1 MSEDYSEAKREMN
14 RIERIAREIRS
25 CIYSG
30 SREYIEQKRD
40 HAKELRNVSDTGQ
53 SRVEITSRGDRE
65 EKENGN
71 HDYVHG

>member
-30 SREYIEQKRD
+30 SREYIEQKKD
-40 HAKELRNVSDTGQ
+40 HAKEF
-53 SRVEITSRGDRE
+53 
-65 EKENGN
+65 NGRPKPE
-71 HDYVHG
+71 